1 MKKAPLGPMAFRP
14 ADPPPTPVIFVTD
27 DDASFR
33 TAISRLLRASGYE
46 VETFD
51 SAEAFLSRV
60 ATTKFGCLVLD
71 LHLPGQSGFQ
81 LQEALARAGHDLPV
95 VFVTG
100 HGDVP
105 QSVRAMKSGAVDFLI
120 KPVARRDLVDAVERA
135 LGEAA
140 QREAQRAKRER
151 LEARLRRLTPRERQV
166 FERVVTGMLNK
177 QIARELGTGLYTIKV
192 HRGRVMQKMEADS
205 LTELVRMADEMG
217 LHVSSPG
224 PPGR

>member
-1 MKKAPLGPMAFRP
+1 MAFHSARP
-14 ADPPPTPVIFVTD
+14 PSPTPVIFVTD

-46 VETFD
+46 VEIFD

-60 ATTKFGCLVLD
+60 ATAKFGCLVLD

-81 LQEALARAGHDLPV
+81 LQETLARAGHDLPV

-120 KPVARRDLVDAVERA
+120 KPVTRHLLVDAVERA
-135 LGEAA
+135 LREAA
-140 QREAQRAKRER
+140 QRKAQRAKRDR

-177 QIARELGTGLYTIKV
+177 QIALELGTGLGTIKV
-192 HRGRVMQKMEADS
+192 HRARVMQKMEADS
-205 LTELVRMADEMG
+205 LTALVRMADELG
-217 LHVSSPG
+217 LHVSLSD